1 MRISMAHLSGMQTR
15 TKTNTKKTVR
25 TTAIALV
32 LTAVAAATAT
42 VAIGCGATTHPE
54 APATLGSAASSS
66 SMESLVDVP
75 GPLTVETVIGADWQV
90 PLSGLLN
97 LDHPAAKNAKLADR
111 DEPIHVAFH
120 AVTHPTRG
128 TFLIDTGVERAL
140 FEAPD
145 EAAIRGIAA
154 RVANVDK
161 MKRRTDTK
169 SWIDRQE
176 HPPAGVFLTHLH
188 ADHVSGMRDVPAG
201 TPVFLGPGE
210 ARDRSF
216 ENLFVAPIVDRA
228 LENKPPLS
236 VWRFSADPDGVFD
249 GLVDVFGDG
258 SFWAIHVPGHTS
270 GSTAYLAR
278 TTTGAIL
285 FTGDA
290 CHTSWG
296 WEHGVEPGDFSSDKK
311 RSASSLDRLRRFAG
325 RHPKMEIRVGH
336 QERPR
341 ASASTNP

>member
-1 MRISMAHLSGMQTR
+1 MFRGMKTSTR
-15 TKTNTKKTVR
+15 KNKAW
-25 TTAIALV
+25 TTALALAGGAAAV
-32 LTAVAAATAT
+32 GAIAVAAT
-42 VAIGCGATTHPE
+42 GCAATTHPD
-54 APATLGSAASSS
+54 APATLGSAAATSSL
-66 SMESLVDVP
+66 EAVVDQP

-90 PLSGLLN
+90 PLSGLVN
-97 LDHPAAKNAKLADR
+97 LDHAEAKAAKLTDR

-140 FEAPD
+140 FDAPD
-145 EAAIRGIAA
+145 EAAIRGLAA
-154 RVANVDK
+154 RVAHVDK
-161 MKRRTDTK
+161 MKRRIDTK
-169 SWIDRQE
+169 TWIARQPE
-176 HPPAGVFLTHLH
+176 PPRGVFLTHLH
-188 ADHVSGMRDVPAG
+188 VDHVSGMRDVPAG

-210 ARDRSF
+210 STDRSF

-258 SFWAIHVPGHTS
+258 SFWAISVPGHTR

-278 TTTGAIL
+278 TTTGPIL

-290 CHTSWG
+290 CHTAWG
-296 WEHGVEPGDFSSDKK
+296 WDHGVEPGDFSADKK
-311 RSASSLDRLRRFAG
+311 KSAASLERLRRFAS
-325 RHPKMEIRVGH
+325 RHPTMQIRVGH
-336 QERPR
+336 QEREPK
-341 ASASTNP
+341 

>member
-1 MRISMAHLSGMQTR
+1 MQTTSS
-15 TKTNTKKTVR
+15 TKTTKTLPILR
-25 TTAIALV
+25 ALAIG
-32 LTAVAAATAT
+32 AATAMM
-42 VAIGCGATTHPE
+42 GCSATTHPD
-54 APATLGSAASSS
+54 APASLGSPATASSL
-66 SMESLVDVP
+66 EALVDEP
-75 GPLTVETVIGADWQV
+75 GPLLVETVIGADWQV

-97 LDHPAAKNAKLADR
+97 LDHPEAKKAGLADR

-120 AVTHPTRG
+120 AVTHPTQG
-128 TFLIDTGVERAL
+128 TFLIDTGAERAL

-154 RVANVDK
+154 RLADVDE

-169 SWIDRQE
+169 TWIERQAQ
-176 HPPAGVFLTHLH
+176 PPAGVFLTHLH
-188 ADHVSGMRDVPAG
+188 VDHVSGMRDVPAG
-201 TPVFLGPGE
+201 TPVFVGPGE
-210 ARDRSF
+210 TKVRSF

-236 VWRFSADPDGVFD
+236 VWRFSSDPDGVFD

-278 TTTGAIL
+278 TKTGPIL

-290 CHTSWG
+290 CHTAWG
-296 WEHGVEPGDFSSDKK
+296 WDNGVEPGDFSADKK
-311 RSASSLDRLRRFAG
+311 RSAVSLDRLRHLAM
-325 RHPKMEIRVGH
+325 RHPKMEVRVGH
-336 QERPR
+336 QERVQDYGR
-341 ASASTNP
+341 

>member
-1 MRISMAHLSGMQTR
+1 MAHLRGM
-15 TKTNTKKTVR
+15 KTSTKKNVR
-25 TTAIALV
+25 NPALMLV
-32 LTAVAAATAT
+32 LGTVAAAVAVGT
-42 VAIGCGATTHPE
+42 VGCSATTHPE
-54 APATLGSAASSS
+54 APASLGAAAATSSL
-66 SMESLVDVP
+66 EALVDEP

-97 LDHPAAKNAKLADR
+97 LDHPEAKSAKLADR

-128 TFLIDTGVERAL
+128 TFLVDTGVERAL
-140 FEAPD
+140 FDAPD

-154 RVANVDK
+154 RVAHVDK
-161 MKRRTDTK
+161 MKRRTDTRT
-169 SWIDRQE
+169 WVERQE
-176 HPPAGVFLTHLH
+176 RAPAGVFLTHLH
-188 ADHVSGMRDVPAG
+188 VDHVSGMRDLPAG
-201 TPVFLGPGE
+201 TPVFVGPGE
-210 ARDRSF
+210 TNARSF
-216 ENLFVAPIVDRA
+216 ENLFVAPIMDRA

-278 TTTGAIL
+278 TKTGPVL

-290 CHTSWG
+290 CHTAWG
-296 WEHGVEPGDFSSDKK
+296 WEHGVEPGDFSADKK
-311 RSASSLDRLRRFAG
+311 RSAGSLERLRSFAA
-325 RHPKMEIRVGH
+325 RHPKMEIRLGH

-341 ASASTNP
+341 G